1 MNRETV
7 LREVLKA
14 ANTSIDSI
22 KALESVNTDKQFSVA
37 LLEQEKNYK
46 ELELKVK
53 DIIANEKVEVEDEG
67 FLPKIMLW
75 GQTKMKTIID
85 NSPSKLAEML
95 IQGANMGMI
104 SLTKIDNALEPG
116 VDRSLIEELQG
127 AYNNTISS
135 MRRYL

>member
-1 MNRETV
+1 M
-7 LREVLKA
+7 
-14 ANTSIDSI
+14 
-22 KALESVNTDKQFSVA
+22 
-37 LLEQEKNYK
+37 
-46 ELELKVK
+46 ELKVK

-135 MRRYL
+135 MRQYL